1 MAKIETAEQLRARY
15 GHPKGRAVTKQL
27 DTLEAHCRRF
37 IELSPFLV
45 MATAQPGKNGDGL
58 ADASPKGDKPG
69 FVQVLDD
76 HTIAIPDRPGN
87 NRLDSMENLLVNPS
101 VGLIFFI
108 PGVNETLR
116 INGTVEIRDD
126 EELRQRFAVDGKPAL
141 TVYVVHVKEAYL
153 HCAKALMRSK
163 LWAAESQAPER
174 PIPTAGQMMKEQ
186 TGDAAPA
193 ELQTDMEARYRK
205 VLY

>member
-1 MAKIETAEQLRARY
+1 M
-15 GHPKGRAVTKQL
+15 TK
-27 DTLEAHCRRF
+27 LEKHSKRF

-45 MATAQPGKNGDGL
+45 MATSTTDGL

-87 NRLDSMENLLVNPS
+87 NRLDGMENILVNPAI
-101 VGLIFFI
+101 GLIFFI

-126 EELRQRFAVDGKPAL
+126 EELRQRFAVDGKPAV
-141 TVYVVHVKEAYL
+141 TVYVVHIEQVYL

-163 LWAAESQAPER
+163 LWAPESQAAQR
-174 PIPTAGQMMKEQ
+174 PIPPTGEMMKDQ

-193 ELQTDMEARYRK
+193 ETQAEMEARYAK

>member
-1 MAKIETAEQLRARY
+1 MTKLNTADALRDTY
-15 GHPKGRAVTKQL
+15 GHAAGRAVTKQM
-27 DTLEAHCRRF
+27 DRLESHSRRF

-45 MATAQPGKNGDGL
+45 MATSRADGL
-58 ADASPKGDKPG
+58 ADASPKGDHPG

-76 HTIAIPDRPGN
+76 NTIAIPDRPGN
-87 NRLDSMENLLVNPS
+87 NRLDSMENILANPA

-116 INGTVEIRDD
+116 VNGVAEIRDD
-126 EELRQRFAVDGKPAL
+126 ADLLARFEVNGKLPK
-141 TVYVVHVKEAYL
+141 TVYVVTVREAYL

-163 LWAAESQAPER
+163 LWHAEAQAAER
-174 PIPTAGQMMKEQ
+174 PIPSIGQMIKDQ
-186 TGDAAPA
+186 AGDDDAVEDQA
-193 ELQTDMEARYRK
+193 DMEARYTK

>member
-1 MAKIETAEQLRARY
+1 MSIIDTPDKLRALY
-15 GHPKGRAVTKQL
+15 GHAKGRAVSKQITK
-27 DTLEAHCRRF
+27 LEPHSKRF

-45 MATAQPGKNGDGL
+45 MATSRPDGL
-58 ADASPKGDKPG
+58 ADASPKGDHPG

-76 HTIAIPDRPGN
+76 ETIGIPDRPGN
-87 NRLDSMENLLVNPS
+87 NRLDTMENILVNPA

-116 INGTVEIRDD
+116 INGTATISDD
-126 EELRQRFAVDGKPAL
+126 PDLLQRFAVGGKLPKS
-141 TVYVVHVKEAYL
+141 VFVVKADEVYL

-163 LWAAESQAPER
+163 LWSADAQAVER
-174 PIPTAGQMMKEQ
+174 PIPTMAQMLRDQ
-186 TGDAAPA
+186 TSDDV
-193 ELQTDMEARYRK
+193 EDESQEDMEARYQK

>member
-1 MAKIETAEQLRARY
+1 MSRLDSADALRDTY
-15 GHPKGRAVTKQL
+15 GHATGRAVTKQI
-27 DTLEAHCRRF
+27 DKLEKHSRRF

-45 MATAQPGKNGDGL
+45 MATSRTDGL
-58 ADASPKGDKPG
+58 ADASPKGDHPG

-76 HTIAIPDRPGN
+76 RTIAIPDRPGN
-87 NRLDSMENLLVNPS
+87 NRLDSMENILANPA

-116 INGTVEIRDD
+116 INGVAEIRDD
-126 EELRQRFAVDGKPAL
+126 AALLARFEVNGKLPK
-141 TVYVVHVKEAYL
+141 TVYVVTVREAYL

-163 LWAAESQAPER
+163 LWSPDAQAAER
-174 PIPTAGQMMKEQ
+174 PIPTIGQMIKDQ
-186 TGDAAPA
+186 GGDDDPVEDQA
-193 ELQTDMEARYRK
+193 EMERRYSK

>member
-1 MAKIETAEQLRARY
+1 MSKLDTADTLRDIY
-15 GHPKGRAVTKQL
+15 GHPAGRAVTKQM
-27 DTLEAHCRRF
+27 DRLERHSRRF

-45 MATAQPGKNGDGL
+45 MATSRTDGL
-58 ADASPKGDKPG
+58 ADASPKGDHPG

-87 NRLDSMENLLVNPS
+87 NRLDSMENLLANPA

-116 INGTVEIRDD
+116 VNGVAEIRDD
-126 EELRQRFAVDGKPAL
+126 EALLRRFEVNGKLPK
-141 TVYVVHVKEAYL
+141 TVYVVTVREAYV

-163 LWAAESQAPER
+163 LWSPEAQAPER
-174 PIPTAGQMMKEQ
+174 PIPSIGQMMKDQ
-186 TGDAAPA
+186 AGDDDPVESQA
-193 ELQTDMEARYRK
+193 DMEKRYSK

>member
-1 MAKIETAEQLRARY
+1 MAKIETAEQLRAIY
-15 GHPKGRAVTKQL
+15 GFPKGRSVTKEM
-27 DTLEAHCRRF
+27 TRLEKHSKRF

-45 MATAQPGKNGDGL
+45 MATSTIDGL
-58 ADASPKGDKPG
+58 GDASPKGDMPG
-69 FVQVLDD
+69 FVHVLDD

-87 NRLDSMENLLVNPS
+87 NRLDGMENILVNPAI
-101 VGLIFFI
+101 GLIFFI

-126 EELRQRFAVDGKPAL
+126 EELRQRFAVDGKPAV
-141 TVYVVHVKEAYL
+141 TVYVVHIEQVYL

-163 LWAAESQAPER
+163 LWAPESQAAQR
-174 PIPTAGQMMKEQ
+174 PIPPTGEMMKDQ

-193 ELQTDMEARYRK
+193 ETQAEMEARYAK